1 MPNTLYLAPTAN
13 FIEKTLNG
21 AINDAVSTVTL
32 NNTTNLQAPGYAVI
46 DRVDSSGTATPNA
59 REVISYT
66 GISGNDLTGVTRAAD
81 NSTAR
86 SHSDA
91 AKVEFTVAAGIFNSL
106 ATIVSTAV
114 TTDGYLKAINS
125 PVSIAI
131 GRFTQFV
138 TPSLA
143 SIAQIHGVRAFL
155 GTVTLTGSLHVS
167 VASITG
173 IGLSPAFLS
182 PGIYSG
188 PTLAI
193 GGILIAPRPTTISW
207 VAALT
212 RYVVSTAS
220 VGFDFK
226 IRNTSVFANATTRPS
241 IAAGGT
247 FVSTAS
253 IATRNIN
260 AGDLLQGD
268 VATVGANGFVR
279 QITIQAG

>member
-1 MPNTLYLAPTAN
+1 MPTMYLAPTAN

-21 AINDAVSTVTL
+21 AINDAVTTITL
-32 NNTTNLQAPGYAVI
+32 SNTTNLQAPGVAVI
-46 DRVDSSGTATPNA
+46 NRVDSSGTATPSA
-59 REVISYT
+59 REVIAYT
-66 GISGNDLTGVTRAAD
+66 GISGSDLTGVTRAFD

-91 AKVEFTVAAGIFNSL
+91 SKVEFTVAAGVFNSL
-106 ATIVSTAV
+106 ATIVATAV

-131 GRFTQFV
+131 GRFTQFD

-143 SIAQIHGVRAFL
+143 SIAEIYNTRAFL

-173 IGLSPAFLS
+173 IGLSPGFVG
-182 PGIYSG
+182 PGNYSG
-188 PTLAI
+188 PTTTI
-193 GGILIAPRPTTISW
+193 GGILIAPRPTTLSW
-207 VAALT
+207 VAAIT
-212 RYVVSTAS
+212 RFVVSTAS

-226 IRNTSVFANATTRPS
+226 LRDASIFAHATTRPA

-247 FVSTAS
+247 YVSTAS

-260 AGDLLQGD
+260 AGDRLQAD
-268 VATVGANGFVR
+268 IATVGTDGFVR